1 MRKIEWTPSAVSDV
15 KSLRNFIARD
25 SIAYSERFVQ
35 RLIEVVENAARY
47 PMMGRKMP
55 EAIDENV
62 RELLFQKY
70 RIVYRVEAS
79 RILVLMVVHGA
90 RELDQLDRQPWEIL

>member
-15 KSLRNFIARD
+15 KSLRDFIARD
-25 SIAYSERFVQ
+25 SRAYSDSFVQ
-35 RLIEVVENAARY
+35 RLIEVVENAASD
-47 PMMGRKMP
+47 PMMGRRMP
-55 EAIDENV
+55 EAIDDNI

-79 RILVLMVVHGA
+79 RILVLMVIHGS
-90 RELDQLDRQPWEIL
+90 RDLTQLDTKPWEVL

>member
-15 KSLRNFIARD
+15 KSLRDFIARD
-25 SIAYSERFVQ
+25 SSVYSERFVQ
-35 RLIEVVENAARY
+35 SLIEVVENVASY
-47 PMMGRKMP
+47 PMMGRRMP

-70 RIVYRVEAS
+70 RIVYRVETS
-79 RILVLMVVHGA
+79 RILVLMVIHGSRDLA
-90 RELDQLDRQPWEIL
+90 QVEPKPWEVL